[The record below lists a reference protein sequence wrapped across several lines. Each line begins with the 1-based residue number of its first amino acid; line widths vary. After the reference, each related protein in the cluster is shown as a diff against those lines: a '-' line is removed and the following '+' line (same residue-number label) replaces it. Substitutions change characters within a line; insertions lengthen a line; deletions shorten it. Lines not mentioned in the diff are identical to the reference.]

1 MPITMINPMKEEM
14 LNVVPVISSAKNTPD
29 VDSSADARIAV
40 GAAKVRNSNSSTVNT
55 STTASAS
62 TSSRSWNDFCCSS

>member
-1 MPITMINPMKEEM
+1 MPITMISPMNEEM
-14 LNVVPVISSAKNTPD
+14 LKVVPVTSSAKNTPE
-29 VDSSADARIAV
+29 VESSADARMAV

-62 TSSRSWNDFCCSS
+62 TTSRSRNDFCCSS